1 MQRHDQINRAARFL
15 PQTTDDEVPA
25 ISVGGALVAVYWTAE
40 HQLRVS
46 IGTRDGHTDHY
57 AGNDEDD
64 DEPDESTDNP
74 PMQVTLHEAT
84 IYQIPAAPAPS
95 AVARLD
101 DAELF
106 AQLAL
111 SEYTELHGGAGLDY
125 PVDALAA
132 EIERRIPGSLDRVAA
147 HLHRSTPAEAVRA
160 WMTQPDTLLAIAR
173 AEPTPV
179 EAHPEP
185 RYTTCTACYRPV
197 DRHQPHR
204 VRADTCETHDG
215 QGSVQVLAH
224 SVIAIRHAF
233 CPPDPAG
240 Q

>member
-1 MQRHDQINRAARFL
+1 
-15 PQTTDDEVPA
+15 
-25 ISVGGALVAVYWTAE
+25 
-40 HQLRVS
+40 
-46 IGTRDGHTDHY
+46 
-57 AGNDEDD
+57 
-64 DEPDESTDNP
+64 
-74 PMQVTLHEAT
+74 MQVTLHEAT
-84 IYQIPAAPAPS
+84 IYQNPAPPTPN
-95 AVARLD
+95 AVVARLD
-101 DAELF
+101 DPELF

-111 SEYTELHGGAGLDY
+111 GEYAELHGGAGLDY
-125 PVDALAA
+125 PVDALAT
-132 EIERRIPGSLDRVAA
+132 EIERRIPGSLDRVAT
-147 HLHRSTPAEAVRA
+147 HLHRSTPAEIVRA

-197 DRHQPHR
+197 DRQQPHR

-224 SVIAIRHAF
+224 SVIAIRHDF
-233 CPPDPAG
+233 CPPDPIG